1 MGKNRKEEGRQDKE
15 KAELEMQ
22 NVRGE
27 MLSQSEKI
35 SDFQKEISGLNSRL
49 NESKESFDKLSVQHQ
64 SLMVKCA
71 GLTEELESK
80 AEAVEGKDKH
90 LNEVHQRLDALH
102 RDFDDMVTMNH
113 QLESN
118 LCQVKDDFT
127 RQSKELEDLKE
138 AHEEMLE
145 MHTGAQSEVLRLQEA
160 IREAEDTF
168 PDRLETSDVV
178 QKLRQSNSDMNDELA
193 EKKQSVKLLQPR
205 MNDMKKTFQ
214 KEMKSAAQ
222 GAGHQSGP
230 VVTDDEESV
239 AAVVVPTMTSS
250 LTNGTAGNDSANVDL
265 AYLKHVIFKFL
276 TSREYEAMQLT
287 RAVAT
292 LLQFSKDEEKLLR
305 DHLEWKTSWFG
316 NLTTAKPDLGQGQF
330 SLSMP
335 PI

>member
-1 MGKNRKEEGRQDKE
+1 MG
-15 KAELEMQ
+15 
-22 NVRGE
+22 
-27 MLSQSEKI
+27 
-35 SDFQKEISGLNSRL
+35 
-49 NESKESFDKLSVQHQ
+49 
-64 SLMVKCA
+64 
-71 GLTEELESK
+71 
-80 AEAVEGKDKH
+80 
-90 LNEVHQRLDALH
+90 
-102 RDFDDMVTMNH
+102 
-113 QLESN
+113 
-118 LCQVKDDFT
+118 
-127 RQSKELEDLKE
+127 
-138 AHEEMLE
+138 
-145 MHTGAQSEVLRLQEA
+145 
-160 IREAEDTF
+160 DTF
-168 PDRLETSDVV
+168 PDRLETCDVV

-193 EKKQSVKLLQPR
+193 EKKQSVKLLQQR

-239 AAVVVPTMTSS
+239 AAAVVVPTMTSS

-276 TSREYEAMQLT
+276 TSREYEAKQLT

-292 LLQFSKDEEKLLR
+292 LLQFSKDEDKLLR